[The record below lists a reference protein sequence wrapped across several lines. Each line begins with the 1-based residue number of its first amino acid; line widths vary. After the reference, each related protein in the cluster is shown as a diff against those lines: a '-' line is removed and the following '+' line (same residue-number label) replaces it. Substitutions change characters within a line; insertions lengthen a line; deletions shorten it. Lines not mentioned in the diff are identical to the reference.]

1 MAVLLNSRDFRV
13 FLYGYRG
20 QNENA
25 EFTENLYF
33 KVYNAQIHVDLF
45 FDPYFSWLGVK
56 TDIDKKRAQFA
67 ISIVVKSF

>member
-1 MAVLLNSRDFRV
+1 MAVLLNFRDFRV

-25 EFTENLYF
+25 EFTE

>member
-1 MAVLLNSRDFRV
+1 MAVLLNFRDFRV

-45 FDPYFSWLGVK
+45 FDPYFS
-56 TDIDKKRAQFA
+56 
-67 ISIVVKSF
+67 

>member
-1 MAVLLNSRDFRV
+1 MAVLLNFRDFRV

-20 QNENA
+20 QNENV
-25 EFTENLYF
+25 EFTKNLYF
-33 KVYNAQIHVDLF
+33 KVCNAQIHVDLF

-56 TDIDKKRAQFA
+56 TDINKKRAQFA